1 MQTSNLHQL
10 LQSFSSLEL
19 RELRK
24 FLTSPFYNT
33 RSDLVQLFDYLVA
46 QPSASKAQVWQQLLP
61 GQPYDDQKLRLLM
74 SYLHRLL
81 EQYLTVKEITSNDL
95 GNRLHLAIAYR
106 KRGLST
112 AFERTRSTLEKAMNE
127 QPLRDAHFYHAHY
140 QLTWEQYHTATAQ
153 NPAVEL
159 PLKELASSIDL
170 FYLSSRLRMICFALA
185 QQSVYQADN
194 QDFMAAEVVAL
205 AESERWASEPT
216 VAVFLHCYRM
226 LKSPEAEVHFQGFK
240 QLLQQVNLLFKVD
253 EIRELNTFAIN
264 YCIRRLNDG
273 QGSYL
278 QELLDL
284 YKSGLGSGHLI
295 VNGVLSRFTYHNIV
309 GAGLRSGDLD
319 WVNFFIHE
327 YRNAL
332 ERSYRESS
340 FSFSLARLEFARR
353 RYGAVLELLQKAN
366 YRDPLLNLA
375 AKTLLLKTWYEL
387 GEHDLLHAHLD
398 AMRNY
403 IHRKRVIGYHRTNYL
418 NIVRYSDKLLR
429 LNLNNKKEVEALKAE
444 LEKEEVLTE
453 KEWLVG
459 QVGN

>member
-1 MQTSNLHQL
+1 MQSSNLHAL
-10 LQSFSSLEL
+10 LQSFSSVEM

-24 FLTSPFYNT
+24 FLTSPFFNS
-33 RSDLVQLFDYLVA
+33 RSDLVQLFDYLVGH
-46 QPSASKAQVWQQLLP
+46 PTASKEQVWQQLVAD
-61 GQPYDDQKLRLLM
+61 QPFDDQKLRLLM

-81 EQYLTVKEITSNDL
+81 EQYLSVKEITSNDL
-95 GNRLHLAIAYR
+95 GNRLHLAVAYR
-106 KRGLST
+106 KRGLT
-112 AFERTRSTLEKAMNE
+112 AAFERSRNALEKAMDE
-127 QPLRDAHFYHAHY
+127 QPLRDAFFYHTHY
-140 QLTWEQYHTATAQ
+140 QLTWEKYHTATAQ

-159 PLKELASSIDL
+159 PLKDLASSIDL
-170 FYLSSRLRMICFALA
+170 FYLSSRLRLICFALA
-185 QQSVYQADN
+185 QQSVYHADMP
-194 QDFMAAEVVAL
+194 DFMASKIVAL
-205 AESERWASEPT
+205 AEADHWAAEPT

-226 LKSPEAEVHFQGFK
+226 LKNLEEEVHFQRFK
-240 QLLQQVNLLFKVD
+240 QLLQQVNPLFKLD
-253 EIRELNTFAIN
+253 EMRELNTFAIN

-273 QGSYL
+273 RGSYL

-284 YKSGLGSGHLI
+284 YKSGLASGHLI

-327 YRNAL
+327 YKNAL

-340 FSFSLARLEFARR
+340 FSFSLARLEFARH
-353 RYGAVLELLQKAN
+353 RYDAVLELLQKAN
-366 YRDPLLNLA
+366 YRDPLINLA

-418 NIVRYSDKLLR
+418 NIVRFTDKLLR
-429 LNLNNKKEVEALKAE
+429 LNWNNKKEVESLKNE
-444 LEKEEVLTE
+444 LAKEEVLTE
-453 KEWLVG
+453 KEWLLG
-459 QVGN
+459 QVG